1 MIRAGIERFRF
12 LRRMARMEL
21 AFPRR
26 AFRPGLWAKGF
37 FSQRAWLYDFA
48 CHGTEPY
55 LSDWEVER
63 RLGRVNDDRAARWL
77 DDKLLFHLLLQ
88 QQGRPGVAAP
98 LAGVAVRGEYRDLC
112 GAGSLAEALARLG
125 PLVAKPATGAGGRG
139 VHILRRPE
147 GLATDGEYVLEGFL
161 AQHAY
166 AAAIF
171 PGALNTIRVITLV
184 DEDGPF
190 IAAAAHRFG
199 VTASAPADNF
209 KRGGLSALVDLETGV
224 LSRGRTNPGLHAADS
239 HPAHPETGAPVE
251 GVAVPQWDAV
261 KRLAL
266 DLAALVP
273 GLRHVGW
280 DLCVTPDGPRVVE
293 GNSRLANPNLVQA
306 HRPLLLDARTRA
318 FLWRHGVLGHRR
330 YQRLEALLGR

>member
-1 MIRAGIERFRF
+1 MIRRLLEQARF
-12 LRRMARMEL
+12 LRRMARMER

-37 FSQRAWLYDFA
+37 FSQREWLYDFA

-77 DDKLLFHLLLQ
+77 DDKLLFHLLLRQ
-88 QQGRPGVAAP
+88 AGKGDDTAG
-98 LAGVAVRGEYRDLC
+98 LAGVAVRGAYRDLC
-112 GAGSLAEALARLG
+112 GAGDLAGALSALG

-139 VHILRRPE
+139 VHIVRAPAD
-147 GLATDGEYVLEGFL
+147 LARDGEYVLERFL

-171 PGALNTIRVITLV
+171 PDALNTIRVITLV
-184 DEDGPF
+184 DEEGPF

-209 KRGGLSALVDLETGV
+209 KRGGLSALVELETGV
-224 LSRGRTNPGLHAADS
+224 LSRGRSNPGMHAADI
-239 HPAHPETGAPVE
+239 HPTHPETGTAIE
-251 GVAVPQWDAV
+251 GVVVPQWEAV

-273 GLRHVGW
+273 GLYHVGW

-318 FLWRHGVLGHRR
+318 FLWRHGVLGHAR
-330 YQRLEALLGR
+330 YQRLEAGLPR